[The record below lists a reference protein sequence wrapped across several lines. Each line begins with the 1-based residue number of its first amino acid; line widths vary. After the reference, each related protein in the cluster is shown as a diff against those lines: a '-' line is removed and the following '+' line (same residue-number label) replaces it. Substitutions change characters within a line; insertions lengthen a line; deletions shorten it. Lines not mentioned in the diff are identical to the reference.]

1 VRGEPTTIGMA
12 DLKLIRYTTRTMALE
27 WWTDRFIRT
36 ASCKAV
42 QTVQ

>member
-27 WWTDRFIRT
+27 
-36 ASCKAV
+36 
-42 QTVQ
+42 